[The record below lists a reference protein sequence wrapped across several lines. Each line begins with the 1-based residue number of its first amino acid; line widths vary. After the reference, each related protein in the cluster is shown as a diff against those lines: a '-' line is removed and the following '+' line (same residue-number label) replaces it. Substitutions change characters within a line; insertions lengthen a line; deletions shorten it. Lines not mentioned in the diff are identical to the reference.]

1 MSHLQDLS
9 LREQA
14 SGVAS
19 GDIDAGELLAATFAR
34 MDERDGALNSVVDRF
49 PDEAER
55 MLAEAAG
62 RGERGPLFGVPVLVK
77 DMFQLPWRAPR
88 DGSDHEQLPPGESA
102 VFGRLRDAG
111 AVVAG
116 VTNMHLY
123 GAGTTGHQS
132 AYGPCATPWD
142 PARCAGGSS
151 SGSGA
156 AVGAR
161 IAAGAVGTDGAGSIR
176 TPAAYSGITGL
187 KATWRGTPPEGFT
200 HGYSSMAVGG
210 PMCRDAADARLL
222 GETLMGRRLPAAE
235 GGGLRVGIVRDPF
248 WDDLD
253 PDVDRL
259 CRAALEAA
267 GWQIEEIALDGA
279 RHSMIASVLRLTL
292 EVLPHHRAEEILD
305 ADPVM
310 RALAKYQ
317 LLVPANGLVRADRVR
332 AQLRRSI
339 AAAFER
345 CDLIAWPTSPAPSP
359 PLDNPTVELPS
370 GIVPADKAN
379 TRQSGFANL
388 TGVPSISVPV
398 GLHPSGLPVGLQIH
412 AAWGEEARL
421 LDAAE
426 HLERATDREH
436 VEAVP
441 PIAAGTAA

>member
-1 MSHLQDLS
+1 
-9 LREQA
+9 
-14 SGVAS
+14 
-19 GDIDAGELLAATFAR
+19 
-34 MDERDGALNSVVDRF
+34 
-49 PDEAER
+49 
-55 MLAEAAG
+55 
-62 RGERGPLFGVPVLVK
+62 
-77 DMFQLPWRAPR
+77 
-88 DGSDHEQLPPGESA
+88 
-102 VFGRLRDAG
+102 
-111 AVVAG
+111 
-116 VTNMHLY
+116 
-123 GAGTTGHQS
+123 
-132 AYGPCATPWD
+132 
-142 PARCAGGSS
+142 
-151 SGSGA
+151 
-156 AVGAR
+156 
-161 IAAGAVGTDGAGSIR
+161 
-176 TPAAYSGITGL
+176 
-187 KATWRGTPPEGFT
+187 
-200 HGYSSMAVGG
+200 
-210 PMCRDAADARLL
+210 
-222 GETLMGRRLPAAE
+222 
-235 GGGLRVGIVRDPF
+235 
-248 WDDLD
+248 
-253 PDVDRL
+253 
-259 CRAALEAA
+259 
-267 GWQIEEIALDGA
+267 
-279 RHSMIASVLRLTL
+279 MIASVLRLTL

-398 GLHPSGLPVGLQIH
+398 GVHPAGVPVGLQIH